1 MKRYVINEITH
12 WITNSIGSS
21 LWAMSRWVSL
31 GTRWRWRRG
40 WWGFITI
47 SPIKAT
53 WIIITFLKYCIE
65 NIVVFYW
72 NISSWYTHLFNYNL
86 LDYIF
91 RFRNAEDSNQLG
103 NVLYMKFLLE
113 GVELLAVDLG
123 FHLEVEYLYQE
134 Y

>member
-1 MKRYVINEITH
+1 M
-12 WITNSIGSS
+12 
-21 LWAMSRWVSL
+21 
-31 GTRWRWRRG
+31 
-40 WWGFITI
+40 
-47 SPIKAT
+47 
-53 WIIITFLKYCIE
+53 E

-72 NISSWYTHLFNYNL
+72 NISSWYTHLLFNYNL

-134 Y
+134 YWKIM